1 MHGRL
6 IVELYIE
13 VKNGVPTNHP
23 ALKENLIAAFK
34 ALPEGWEPFVRVE
47 RPVLAFD
54 EMLESASPAYQQVD
68 GVWTD
73 VWAVQTL
80 TINEIEAKKEAVKQA
95 VLDSWML
102 RPDAFNFTT
111 WVYDEETRRMVA
123 PISFPAE
130 EGKTFLWS
138 GANNNWKEAPAQPEA
153 GGPYRFDFVQWTWL
167 SLND

>member
-1 MHGRL
+1 M
-6 IVELYIE
+6 ELYIE

-102 RPDAFNFTT
+102 RPDVWLLRFLFRQKKVRHSYGLAQITT
-111 WVYDEETRRMVA
+111 GKKPLHSLKPVA
-123 PISFPAE
+123 PTGLI
-130 EGKTFLWS
+130 LYS
-138 GANNNWKEAPAQPEA
+138 GHGYP
-153 GGPYRFDFVQWTWL
+153 
-167 SLND
+167 